1 MLTFDQPSH
10 TYTLDGAR
18 LPSVTQVLDQLGSY
32 AGIPEDVLA
41 RKAEIGDAV
50 HLCTELYDR
59 DELDTDSV
67 PPEIAG
73 YFAGWLRFREETGFT
88 PILIEER
95 VYSKTFRYAGTLD
108 RTGTFSKMKGIKP
121 DAQVMVDLKCTYK
134 LMATVGPQTAAYVAA
149 LNEQNRSLVQIK
161 RRFAVRLVNDGT
173 YQLEELRDPTDL
185 SVFLA
190 ATTLYHWKQRHAAKG
205 ART

>member
-50 HLCTELYDR
+50 HLATEMHDR
-59 DELDTDSV
+59 GELDEASV
-67 PPEIAG
+67 PTEIAG
-73 YFAGWLRFREETGFT
+73 YFEGWKRFRHDTGFK
-88 PILIEER
+88 PQEIERR
-95 VYSKTFRYAGTLD
+95 VHSAKFRFAGTLD
-108 RTGTFSKMKGIKP
+108 RTGTFTRVKGAHINRP
-121 DAQVMVDLKCTYK
+121 VLVDLKCTYR
-134 LMATVGPQTAAYVAA
+134 LMASVGPQTAAYAYA
-149 LNEQNRSLVQIK
+149 LQESTGLQVR

-173 YQLEELRDPTDL
+173 YQLEELKDPTDL